1 MLNILYLFQN
11 KRISLA
17 FLVFQVMLVVILIL
31 PNHIYAENITL
42 SRAIKLTL
50 NKNPELKVYQF
61 RDKSLNGEIQT
72 AGLTPGY
79 VLGANIDSL
88 GGSNAENNPANPNFG
103 ITLSS
108 VIELGGKRD
117 ARVQMVNA
125 KRSKLQVARETT
137 ALDLMAEVMR
147 RYIAILAAQ
156 ERIKVAIQ
164 AQGIAQDTLDTV
176 KKRVTSGIS
185 PMADMKRAMARLS
198 QEKLS
203 VIKER
208 QQLKYLRSALSMLW
222 GDKTPNFT
230 YVAGNLYQI
239 GPEFTFQ
246 DLYDQA
252 INSPDIALFAADRR
266 LREAELQLIETQS
279 TPDVDWTVGLSQY
292 TALDYPVLVAGV
304 SVPLF
309 TTQRNKGAIES
320 ATAAGE
326 ITTVTKESALLNLH
340 TQLYHAYQNRKQAIL
355 TIRALQDEIIPL
367 LKESLKQTRSYYQ
380 LGRYS
385 YLELITVSKELIS
398 AHQSLIKTATDLL
411 LYNTEIERLTGQS
424 IFIN

>member
-1 MLNILYLFQN
+1 MLNILYLSWN
-11 KRISLA
+11 KRILLA
-17 FLVFQVMLVVILIL
+17 FLVFQVMFIAIITV
-31 PNHIYAENITL
+31 PYSIYAREFNQSITL
-42 SRAIKLTL
+42 SNAIELTL

-61 RDKSLNGEIQT
+61 RDKSLNGEVQT
-72 AGLTPGY
+72 AGLNPGY

-88 GGSNAENNPANPNFG
+88 GGSNAETNPANPNFG

-117 ARVQMVNA
+117 ARVQTVNA
-125 KRSKLQVARETT
+125 RRSKLQVLRQTT

-164 AQGIAQDTLDTV
+164 AQGIAQDTLDAV

-198 QEKLS
+198 QAKLS
-203 VIKER
+203 VIKET
-208 QQLKYLRSALSMLW
+208 QQLKYLRSALSILW

-230 YVAGNLYQI
+230 YVAGNLYQLD
-239 GPEFTFQ
+239 PEVTFQ
-246 DLYDQA
+246 SLYDQA
-252 INSPDIALFAADRR
+252 KNSPDIALFAADSR

-309 TTQRNKGAIES
+309 TNQRNKGAIET
-320 ATAAGE
+320 AVAAGE
-326 ITTVTKESALLNLH
+326 ITTVTQESALLNLH
-340 TQLYHAYQNRKQAIL
+340 TQLYHAYQNRKQAVL

-367 LKESLKQTRSYYQ
+367 LKESLKQTRSYY
-380 LGRYS
+380 
-385 YLELITVSKELIS
+385 
-398 AHQSLIKTATDLL
+398 
-411 LYNTEIERLTGQS
+411 
-424 IFIN
+424 